1 MLDPSLFYLNE
12 VWLGGLAVS
21 SREAGGASH
30 PHTPLEEEVDR

>member
-12 VWLGGLAVS
+12 VRLE
-21 SREAGGASH
+21 EAGAASH